1 MWESSCVEAQELT
14 ERHGTALF
22 VEQSFHSVR
31 LLSVSPSVALNLA
44 RLHVFA
50 FQEGHISASTVTS
63 RASPRVRVGCSLP
76 GGSWTLSRTG
86 FPRCQPADRRGG
98 SEMRAVSAGFG
109 GGRYRGA
116 GNESGG
122 EVPWRSSAEEAGA
135 IRANSL
141 VAMQICGR
149 NFQLTREHLVV
160 APMAQLVVA
169 LVS

>member
-1 MWESSCVEAQELT
+1 VWESSCVEAQELT

-63 RASPRVRVGCSLP
+63 RASPRVRFGCSLP

-116 GNESGG
+116 GNEPAGD
-122 EVPWRSSAEEAGA
+122 SARDEAVA